1 LAQWFAGVMRIVIV
15 GGGLAGLRT
24 AERLRRAG
32 FDGSV
37 TLVGGEPHAAYDR
50 PPLSKKVLTQHDEP
64 AEPAYLPTPAD
75 IDTLAGVHATALDT
89 AGHRVVLDNGSTV
102 GYDRLVIAT
111 GVRPRRL
118 FDGWHGVHVLR
129 TWTDGLALRSAL
141 RDVKRIVVIGGGVL
155 GCEVAASARIL
166 GCDVTIVELLD
177 QPLGA
182 VLGDRVGAVIARMHR
197 ARGVDVRCSTRVS
210 HFDGAG
216 DRVERVVLADGA
228 ILDADLV
235 VMAVG
240 TVPNTEWLA
249 GSAVKVADGV
259 LCDRTGATS
268 AVNVFAAGDVA
279 RLPHPWADGTL
290 RLEHWTAA
298 GDTAALVARN
308 ILAAP
313 SDRVPL
319 TAVPYFWTDQYQS
332 KFQVIGLPSAD
343 DELTVIDGDLD
354 GKFAAH
360 YTRDGILTGAV
371 TVGIPAA
378 LAPYRK
384 LVGTPV

>member
-1 LAQWFAGVMRIVIV
+1 
-15 GGGLAGLRT
+15 
-24 AERLRRAG
+24 
-32 FDGSV
+32 
-37 TLVGGEPHAAYDR
+37 
-50 PPLSKKVLTQHDEP
+50 
-64 AEPAYLPTPAD
+64 
-75 IDTLAGVHATALDT
+75 
-89 AGHRVVLDNGSTV
+89 
-102 GYDRLVIAT
+102 
-111 GVRPRRL
+111 
-118 FDGWHGVHVLR
+118 
-129 TWTDGLALRSAL
+129 
-141 RDVKRIVVIGGGVL
+141 
-155 GCEVAASARIL
+155 
-166 GCDVTIVELLD
+166 
-177 QPLGA
+177 
-182 VLGDRVGAVIARMHR
+182 
-197 ARGVDVRCSTRVS
+197 
-210 HFDGAG
+210 
-216 DRVERVVLADGA
+216 
-228 ILDADLV
+228 
-235 VMAVG
+235 MAVG

-268 AVNVFAAGDVA
+268 AINVFAAGDVA

-354 GKFAAH
+354 GDLDGKFAAH